1 MRFDQLRRREF
12 IRLLGSVASMWPFA
26 AQAQQSEM
34 PVIGFLDAGSPGSV
48 TAQRM
53 AILHQSLAEAGYNA
67 GRNVAIEY
75 RYAEGEYSRLPAMA
89 AELVRRR
96 VSVLVA
102 LTTPPSLAAQ
112 AATATIPIVFTVP
125 DDPVKLGLVASLA
138 RPGGNATGVS
148 FLFSDLGPKQ
158 LGLLHEL
165 VPAAT
170 HIGLLVNPNNANVA
184 SVTSDVKVAA
194 AALGIQIA
202 LVQASDRPAIE
213 TAFATLVRDKVDG
226 LLVGT
231 DPFFASRRLQL
242 TTLAT
247 RHAIPAV
254 YNGRDYAET
263 GGLMSYGTSLTEVYR
278 QVGVYIGRILK
289 GTKPAE
295 LPVVQPTKFDLVIN
309 LITAKALGLDVPPM
323 LLARADDVIE

>member
-1 MRFDQLRRREF
+1 
-12 IRLLGSVASMWPFA
+12 
-26 AQAQQSEM
+26 
-34 PVIGFLDAGSPGSV
+34 
-48 TAQRM
+48 
-53 AILHQSLAEAGYNA
+53 
-67 GRNVAIEY
+67 
-75 RYAEGEYSRLPAMA
+75 MA